1 MSRITQFPNIMQAA
15 EALGVS
21 RVSIWYALKGR
32 TSNAGL
38 AKRYFDWAVPR
49 ILASLPLPSLPAGTR
64 ISLPTGAEAAA
75 IMGVFKDFAR
85 PDGQDSLV
93 LKAPL
98 RVAPWP
104 IDLPPGVPDAGA
116 PLSLGRRRKAPS
128 KKPSAKRTRK

>member
-1 MSRITQFPNIMQAA
+1 
-15 EALGVS
+15 
-21 RVSIWYALKGR
+21 
-32 TSNAGL
+32 
-38 AKRYFDWAVPR
+38 
-49 ILASLPLPSLPAGTR
+49 LPLPSLPAGTR

-75 IMGVFKDFAR
+75 IMGVLKDFAR
-85 PDGQDSLV
+85 PDGQDSLI
-93 LKAPL
+93 LTAPL